1 MAYHH
6 QQYLIGGQ
14 MTHQQLLHQQI
25 QAQQQ
30 AQAQAQAQAAAA
42 AQAQVQAQAQ
52 AQSHHQVQHH
62 TVQQHAQPASQAA
75 QQDPHMQAAQLEM
88 AGQPGQASNQLAIR
102 RPFDP
107 TAHDLDAN
115 FRLTR
120 FADLK
125 G

>member
-1 MAYHH
+1 MAYN
-6 QQYLIGGQ
+6 QQYILAGQ
-14 MTHQQLLHQQI
+14 MH
-25 QAQQQ
+25 QAQLAANQVHGLNLQVVQQ
-30 AQAQAQAQAAAA
+30 QHQPQPAAAPA
-42 AQAQVQAQAQ
+42 A
-52 AQSHHQVQHH
+52 
-62 TVQQHAQPASQAA
+62 PAHP
-75 QQDPHMQAAQLEM
+75 DPAMQAAQLEM
-88 AGQPGQASNQLAIR
+88 ASGSGPAPNTNALAIR

>member
-1 MAYHH
+1 MAYN
-6 QQYLIGGQ
+6 QQYILAGQ
-14 MTHQQLLHQQI
+14 MH
-25 QAQQQ
+25 
-30 AQAQAQAQAAAA
+30 
-42 AQAQVQAQAQ
+42 QAQV
-52 AQSHHQVQHH
+52 HGLNLQV
-62 TVQQHAQPASQAA
+62 VQQQHQPQPAAA
-75 QQDPHMQAAQLEM
+75 PAAPAHPDPAMQAAQLEM
-88 AGQPGQASNQLAIR
+88 TGRESGPAPNTNALAVR

>member
-1 MAYHH
+1 MYFSDAMAYN
-6 QQYLIGGQ
+6 QQAAQAQYVLAAQMQQAGQ
-14 MTHQQLLHQQI
+14 VVQQQQAAQ

-30 AQAQAQAQAAAA
+30 AQTIAEQQHQAAAA
-42 AQAQVQAQAQ
+42 LELSTAAAA
-52 AQSHHQVQHH
+52 
-62 TVQQHAQPASQAA
+62 PAANTNA
-75 QQDPHMQAAQLEM
+75 M
-88 AGQPGQASNQLAIR
+88 NIR

-107 TAHDLDAN
+107 TAHELDAN